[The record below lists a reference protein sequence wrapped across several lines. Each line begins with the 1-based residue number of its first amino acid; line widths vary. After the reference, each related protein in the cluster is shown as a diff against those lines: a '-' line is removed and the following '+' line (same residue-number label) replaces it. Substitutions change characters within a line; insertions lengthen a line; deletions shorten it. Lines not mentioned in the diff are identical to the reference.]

1 METLYNETF
10 LSEYNNYGI
19 PIFENQPFHERCM
32 NSVGLE
38 QIPEEYK
45 EEIPEEYKEEIPEE
59 YREEISDNQMEL
71 DKLKLRFE
79 NIKNQ
84 AYIFNEKTCSRLISS
99 IDKQYEK
106 EVQKCLNEL
115 PTDFKPAR
123 GRGRALQLKN
133 LNPRQREI
141 ESRLRLIKNK
151 YSAKKTRAKKK
162 ELLLKSESQTD
173 FLKNKIKK
181 YEKIIGELFS
191 KIK

>member
-38 QIPEEYK
+38 QIPEEY
-45 EEIPEEYKEEIPEE
+45 EEQ
-59 YREEISDNQMEL
+59 ISDNQMEL
-71 DKLKLRFE
+71 DKLKLKFE

-84 AYIFNEKTCSRLISS
+84 PYIFEEKTCSRLISS

-106 EVQKCLNEL
+106 EVQKFLNEL

-123 GRGRALQLKN
+123 GRGRTLQLKN

-141 ESRLRLIKNK
+141 ESRLRIIKNK

-162 ELLLKSESQTD
+162 ELLLKSKSQTD